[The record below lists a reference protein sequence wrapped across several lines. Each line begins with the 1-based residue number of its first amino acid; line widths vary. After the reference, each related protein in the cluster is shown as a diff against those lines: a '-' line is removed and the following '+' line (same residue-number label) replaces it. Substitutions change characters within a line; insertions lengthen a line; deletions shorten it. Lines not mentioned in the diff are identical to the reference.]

1 MNLIQSL
8 SPKSTWLRCRE
19 KDVLT
24 TSCKLNP
31 MWIRCYR
38 FIELRLSK
46 IYQKGGDFELG
57 LWVEMF
63 QPFSGGEEQ
72 SWQEQRQG
80 DSEQRDVRQ
89 SWKNSP
95 QRWEKVQWEVG
106 KQAGHTAT
114 LSGLEHAGWEKRPL
128 PLKQQHLL
136 IENPFPKVQHLIM
149 QWTQLISVADA
160 RVHTHWGLCPPDPS
174 RNP

>member
-19 KDVLT
+19 KDVWT

-31 MWIRCYR
+31 MWIKCYR
-38 FIELRLSK
+38 FTEPRLSK
-46 IYQKGGDFELG
+46 TPEGRW
-57 LWVEMF
+57 LWTGIWIEML
-63 QPFSGGEEQ
+63 QPYSSGEEH

-95 QRWEKVQWEVG
+95 QRWGKVQWEVG
-106 KQAGHTAT
+106 KQAGCMAT
-114 LSGLEHAGWEKRPL
+114 LSSLEHAGWEERPL
-128 PLKQQHLL
+128 PLRQQHSL
-136 IENPFPKVQHLIM
+136 IKNPFPKVQHLIT
-149 QWTQLISVADA
+149 QWIQLISETDA
-160 RVHTHWGLCPPDPS
+160 RVHTHWGLCPPDPNH
-174 RNP
+174 NP